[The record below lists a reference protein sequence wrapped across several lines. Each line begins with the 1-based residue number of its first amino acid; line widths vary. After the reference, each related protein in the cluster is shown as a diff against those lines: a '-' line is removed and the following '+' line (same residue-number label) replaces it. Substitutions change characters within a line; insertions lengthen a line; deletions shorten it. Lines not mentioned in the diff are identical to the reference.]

1 MKKTCI
7 VILILLTLLMT
18 SCGPDEVVKSKT
30 VYLTDLPAYNKYT
43 EIRLD
48 NYQFT
53 NPDPFLFDSKETID
67 GVLEAIRDQLGDDV
81 SITEFSSTYG
91 IRGFLLRISEND
103 HVFYQDLYDPNMT
116 LFGMSDKYHG
126 YELNGCDIYLYGAD
140 SENGD
145 IEPGEILFPMVTLDS
160 DYSYE
165 TNDGETTISEWRE
178 EVLHA
183 DTEYPLRKTVSGN
196 DIDIALYYSF
206 YDDLDCYHVEK
217 VNDHKIKVTADK
229 SVFDSYSDTE
239 NGMIEYIPS
248 EFYYLSDFYINID
261 NNKLTFTLK

>member
-1 MKKTCI
+1 MKK
-7 VILILLTLLMT
+7 ILIFIFILLTLLLT

-67 GVLEAIRDQLGDDV
+67 GVLESVKKELGDRV
-81 SITEFSSTYG
+81 SITEFISTHG
-91 IRGFLLRISEND
+91 IKGYLLRISEND

-126 YELNGCDIYLYGAD
+126 YELNGCDIYLYGAA
-140 SENGD
+140 S
-145 IEPGEILFPMVTLDS
+145 EPGNILFPMVTLDS

-165 TNDGETTISEWRE
+165 TNDGETAISEWRE
-178 EVLHA
+178 EELHT

-196 DIDIALYYSF
+196 DIDIDLYYSF

-229 SVFDSYSDTE
+229 SVFDSYSDTD